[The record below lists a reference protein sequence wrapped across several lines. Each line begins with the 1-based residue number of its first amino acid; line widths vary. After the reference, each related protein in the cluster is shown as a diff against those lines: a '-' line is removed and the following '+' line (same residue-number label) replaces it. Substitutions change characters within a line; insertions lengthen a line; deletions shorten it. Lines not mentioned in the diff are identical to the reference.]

1 MHINGKASSDPVL
14 HGISSLAAD
23 IRWQPVLDDQSFIVG
38 F

>member
-1 MHINGKASSDPVL
+1 MYTNGKASSDPDL

-23 IRWQPVLDDQSFIVG
+23 VRFQPVLDDQSFIVG